1 MSDQPVAIVTGGAS
15 GIGLG
20 IATMLIT
27 DGYDVFVLDNDLLHV
42 DDYNASH
49 PLSRAR
55 VCDVSDASAV
65 ATEIDG
71 VLHVVGRIDLLVNNA
86 GISGPTAPVEVV
98 DPSEWQR
105 TLDVSLT
112 GAFNVTRSVAPF
124 MKAQSSGVIIN
135 IASNAGLMGCPNRS
149 PYVAVKWGLVGLTKT
164 WAMELGPYKV
174 RVNALCPASVDGE
187 RIEAVMA
194 RDAEERG
201 VSVGEIRQSYE
212 RQSSLQS
219 FTRVEDIAS
228 MVCYLASDAG
238 VRISGQAIGL
248 DGHTETLGNSLGEP

>member
-71 VLHVVGRIDLLVNNA
+71 VLHVAGRIDLLVNNA

-201 VSVGEIRQSYE
+201 VSVGEIRQS
-212 RQSSLQS
+212 SLQS

>member
-1 MSDQPVAIVTGGAS
+1 MSHQPVAIVTGGAS

-71 VLHVVGRIDLLVNNA
+71 VLHVAGRIDLLVNNA

>member
-71 VLHVVGRIDLLVNNA
+71 VLHVAGRIDLLVNNA

-112 GAFNVTRSVAPF
+112 GAFNVTRSVAPV
-124 MKAQSSGVIIN
+124 MKAQSYGVIIN

-149 PYVAVKWGLVGLTKT
+149 PYVAVKWGLIGLTKT

-194 RDAEERG
+194 RDAQERG

-238 VRISGQAIGL
+238 ARISGQAIGL
-248 DGHTETLGNSLGEP
+248 DGHTETLSNFLGER

>member
-71 VLHVVGRIDLLVNNA
+71 VLHVAGRIDLLVNNA

-112 GAFNVTRSVAPF
+112 GAFNVTRSVAPV

-149 PYVAVKWGLVGLTKT
+149 PYVAVKWGLIGLTKT

-194 RDAEERG
+194 RDAQERG

-238 VRISGQAIGL
+238 ARISGQAIGL
-248 DGHTETLGNSLGEP
+248 DGHTETLSNFLGER

>member
-20 IATMLIT
+20 IASMLIA
-27 DGYDVFVLDNDLLHV
+27 DGYDVFVLDNDLQRV
-42 DDYNASH
+42 DAYNASH
-49 PLSRAR
+49 PLSRAQ

-71 VLHVVGRIDLLVNNA
+71 VLHVAGRIDLLVNNA
-86 GISGPTAPVEVV
+86 GISGPTAPVEAV
-98 DPSEWQR
+98 DPAEWQK
-105 TLDVSLT
+105 TLDVGLT
-112 GAFNVTRSVAPF
+112 GAFNVTRSVAPI
-124 MKAQSSGVIIN
+124 MKAQSSGAIIN

-149 PYVAVKWGLVGLTKT
+149 PYVAAKWGLIGLTKT

-248 DGHTETLGNSLGEP
+248 DGHTETLGNSLGEI

>member
-20 IATMLIT
+20 IASTLIT
-27 DGYDVFVLDNDLLHV
+27 EGYDVFVLDNDLHHV
-42 DDYNASH
+42 DAYNATH

-55 VCDVSDASAV
+55 LCDVSDAAAV
-65 ATEIDG
+65 ATEVDG
-71 VLHVVGRIDLLVNNA
+71 VLHVAGRIDLLVNNA
-86 GISGPTAPVEVV
+86 GISGPTAPVEAV
-98 DPSEWQR
+98 DPSEWQK
-105 TLDVSLT
+105 TLDVGLT
-112 GAFNVTRSVAPF
+112 GSFNVTRSVAPI
-124 MKAQSSGVIIN
+124 MKAQSSGAIIN

-149 PYVAVKWGLVGLTKT
+149 PYVAAKWGLIGLTKT

-174 RVNALCPASVDGE
+174 RVNALCPASVDGD

-201 VSVGEIRQSYE
+201 VPVGEIRQSYE

-219 FTRVEDIAS
+219 FTCVEDIAS
-228 MVCYLASDAG
+228 MVCYLAGDAA

-248 DGHTETLGNSLGEP
+248 DGHTETLGNSLGEL

>member
-71 VLHVVGRIDLLVNNA
+71 VLHVAGRIDLLVNNA

>member
-20 IATMLIT
+20 IASTLIA
-27 DGYDVFVLDNDLLHV
+27 DGYDVFVLDNDLQRV
-42 DDYNASH
+42 DAYNASH
-49 PLSRAR
+49 PLSRAQ

-71 VLHVVGRIDLLVNNA
+71 VLHVAGRIDLLVNNA
-86 GISGPTAPVEVV
+86 GISGPTAPVEAV
-98 DPSEWQR
+98 DPAEWQK
-105 TLDVSLT
+105 TLDVGLT
-112 GAFNVTRSVAPF
+112 GAFNVTRSVAPI
-124 MKAQSSGVIIN
+124 MKAQSSGAIIN

-149 PYVAVKWGLVGLTKT
+149 PYVAAKWGLIGLTKT

-238 VRISGQAIGL
+238 VRVSGQAIGL

>member
-20 IATMLIT
+20 IASTLIAN
-27 DGYDVFVLDNDLLHV
+27 GYDVFVLDNNLQQV
-42 DDYNASH
+42 EGYNGSH

-55 VCDVSDASAV
+55 FCDVSDATAV

-71 VLHVVGRIDLLVNNA
+71 VLHVAGRIDLLVNNA
-86 GISGPTAPVEVV
+86 GISGPTAPVEAV
-98 DPSEWQR
+98 DPSEWQK
-105 TLDVSLT
+105 TLDVGLT
-112 GAFNVTRSVAPF
+112 GAFNVTRLVAPI
-124 MKAQSSGVIIN
+124 MKAQSSGAIIN

-149 PYVAVKWGLVGLTKT
+149 PYVATKWGLIGLTKT
-164 WAMELGPYKV
+164 WAMELGPHKV

-194 RDAEERG
+194 RDGEERG
-201 VSVGEIRQSYE
+201 VSVGDIRQSYE

-219 FTRVEDIAS
+219 FTRIEDIAS

-248 DGHTETLGNSLGEP
+248 DGHTETLGNSLGEI

>member
-20 IATMLIT
+20 IASTLIA
-27 DGYDVFVLDNDLLHV
+27 DGYDVFVLDNDLQHV
-42 DDYNASH
+42 DAYNASH
-49 PLSRAR
+49 PLSRAQ

-71 VLHVVGRIDLLVNNA
+71 VLHVAGRIDLLVNNA
-86 GISGPTAPVEVV
+86 GISGPTAPVEAV
-98 DPSEWQR
+98 DPAEWQK
-105 TLDVSLT
+105 TLDVGLT
-112 GAFNVTRSVAPF
+112 GAFNVTRSVAPI
-124 MKAQSSGVIIN
+124 MKAQSSGAIIN

-149 PYVAVKWGLVGLTKT
+149 PYVAAKWGLIGLTKT

-174 RVNALCPASVDGE
+174 RVNALCPASVDGD

-201 VSVGEIRQSYE
+201 VSVGDIRQSYE

-248 DGHTETLGNSLGEP
+248 DGHTETLGNSLGEL

>member
-1 MSDQPVAIVTGGAS
+1 MSDQPVAIITGGAS

-71 VLHVVGRIDLLVNNA
+71 VLHVAGRIDLLVNNA

-105 TLDVSLT
+105 SLDVSLT
-112 GAFNVTRSVAPF
+112 GAFNVTRSVAPV

>member
-71 VLHVVGRIDLLVNNA
+71 VLHVAGRIDLLVNNA

-105 TLDVSLT
+105 SLDVSLT
-112 GAFNVTRSVAPF
+112 GAFNVTRSVAPV

>member
-27 DGYDVFVLDNDLLHV
+27 EGYDVFVLDNDLLHV

-71 VLHVVGRIDLLVNNA
+71 VLHVAGRIDLLVNNA

-105 TLDVSLT
+105 SLDVSLT
-112 GAFNVTRSVAPF
+112 GAFNVTRAVAPV

>member
-71 VLHVVGRIDLLVNNA
+71 VLHVAGRIDLLVNNA

-112 GAFNVTRSVAPF
+112 GAFNVTRSVAPV

-149 PYVAVKWGLVGLTKT
+149 PYVAVKWGLIGLTKT

-194 RDAEERG
+194 RDAQERG

-238 VRISGQAIGL
+238 ARISGQAIGL
-248 DGHTETLGNSLGEP
+248 DGHTETLGNFLGER